1 MPKIL
6 HKRYHDNDIR
16 YINKDGDVMFIGIDI
31 CKLFGLKYST
41 QEIASYV
48 ADENKLV
55 ISRKDVPELPST
67 RAKVINRK
75 GIQELSIRTNPDTAN
90 EFIDWISTQNFNDDV
105 AGTESNDVVFDAN
118 SIEVDAEIVD
128 ENVDTN
134 AIAIKEFVNDK
145 FGEIRCIMIDGDP
158 WFVGKD
164 VAEVLGYER
173 PTKAIVDRV
182 DVEDRNMID
191 GKTQSQIG
199 IELGQ
204 RGGWIINESGLYSLI
219 LSSKLDTA
227 KDFKHWVTKE
237 VLPSIRKTGAYIQN
251 QEPESDVDAL
261 VKGILAAQRILKEKD
276 EQIHA
281 LTESNEQ
288 LSQENE
294 AMHVENKTWDRIAI
308 VNALVRSYANYRYSG
323 KYMYSNGWNDFH
335 RDMNYKYHINLK
347 SRKAHDEKGKYRS
360 EISYLRGREEEEK
373 AVKVAESMCKHMGLD
388 IVEIINSVNANTVS
402 TMQ

>member
-1 MPKIL
+1 
-6 HKRYHDNDIR
+6 
-16 YINKDGDVMFIGIDI
+16 
-31 CKLFGLKYST
+31 
-41 QEIASYV
+41 
-48 ADENKLV
+48 
-55 ISRKDVPELPST
+55 
-67 RAKVINRK
+67 
-75 GIQELSIRTNPDTAN
+75 
-90 EFIDWISTQNFNDDV
+90 
-105 AGTESNDVVFDAN
+105 
-118 SIEVDAEIVD
+118 
-128 ENVDTN
+128 
-134 AIAIKEFVNDK
+134 
-145 FGEIRCIMIDGDP
+145 MIDGDP